1 MYPNDPLAPRPTGID
16 YLNQIAPPP
25 EPSGFDR
32 KAKIILIILGIVGIL
47 SLGFIF
53 MMTNQAA
60 SGPSPTK
67 LVARLTNL
75 QTIANKYN
83 KNLQSNESQNANS
96 SLIAV
101 LTTANKS
108 IETPAASVD
117 IDLKKQAKDIAAL
130 ETTTELE
137 SKLDDAYLNADLDMS
152 YAHTMNV
159 QLADTIMMLDHI
171 AKSRTTDSMREF
183 CEKTSS
189 DLANIRKQFIEI
201 IGEDT
206 EETTDS

>member
-16 YLNQIAPPP
+16 YLNQIAPPS
-25 EPSGFDR
+25 EPNGLDG
-32 KAKIILIILGIVGIL
+32 KAKILLVVLGIIGIL

-53 MMTNQAA
+53 IMMNQTTT
-60 SGPSPTK
+60 GPSPK
-67 LVARLTNL
+67 SLIARLTNL
-75 QTIANKYN
+75 QTIADKYN
-83 KNLQSNESQNANS
+83 KNLQSNEAQDANS

-108 IETPAASVD
+108 VETPAASVGVN
-117 IDLKKQAKDIAAL
+117 LKKQAKEIAAL

-137 SKLDDAYLNADLDMS
+137 NKLDNAYLNADLDIT

-159 QLADTIMMLDHI
+159 QLADTIMMLDHM
-171 AKSRTTDSMREF
+171 AKSNTTESMKEF
-183 CEKTSS
+183 CKKTSS
-189 DLANIRKQFIEI
+189 DLTNIRKQLIEI

-206 EETTDS
+206 EQ

>member
-1 MYPNDPLAPRPTGID
+1 
-16 YLNQIAPPP
+16 
-25 EPSGFDR
+25 
-32 KAKIILIILGIVGIL
+32 
-47 SLGFIF
+47 
-53 MMTNQAA
+53 MTNQAA

-171 AKSRTTDSMREF
+171 AKSRTTDSMKEF

-189 DLANIRKQFIEI
+189 DLTNIRKQFIEI